1 MEKEE
6 WDFRHSFLSK
16 TPKRPKNSNHMK
28 PSPQLGYGDDNR
40 EIISENLNWK
50 RYKREQ
56 FRK

>member
-1 MEKEE
+1 MEE

-28 PSPQLGYGDDNR
+28 PSPQLSYGDDNR
-40 EIISENLNWK
+40 EIISEKLIWK